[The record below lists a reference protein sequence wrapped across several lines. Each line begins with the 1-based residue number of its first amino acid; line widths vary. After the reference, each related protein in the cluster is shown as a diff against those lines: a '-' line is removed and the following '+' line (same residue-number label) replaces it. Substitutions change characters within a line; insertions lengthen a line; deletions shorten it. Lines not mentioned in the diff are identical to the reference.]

1 MYLLV
6 IQGATAEEDQSK
18 TEASPS
24 NSWWN
29 RDSQQSK

>member
-6 IQGATAEEDQSK
+6 IQGATAEEDQGK
-18 TEASPS
+18 TKASSS

-29 RDSQQSK
+29 GDY